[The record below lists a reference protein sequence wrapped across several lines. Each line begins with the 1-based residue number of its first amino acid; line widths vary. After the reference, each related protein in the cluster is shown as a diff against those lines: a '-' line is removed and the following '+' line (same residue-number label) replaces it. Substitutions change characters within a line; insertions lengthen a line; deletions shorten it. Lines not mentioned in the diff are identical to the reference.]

1 MGLNQEDQSI
11 IQDWLS
17 NWNLFMNELCR
28 YFGLSDPISE
38 VASMLDNLHMK
49 PSNKISTYNVD
60 FICYAFQLGWEN
72 SVLYYHYYQKLPNQ
86 IQDPISTWEQGK
98 PILFQDMYSLVMII
112 DHHYYQEHKKWT

>member
-17 NWNLFMNELCR
+17 NWNLFKNELCR